1 MAVNHNVAIQ
11 RVKELRE
18 LYADALRRKDL
29 EGFFRNIALREV
41 SLLEA
46 RQFQES
52 IVEPLR
58 KVA

>member
-1 MAVNHNVAIQ
+1 MAVNHNIAIQ

-29 EGFFRNIALREV
+29 EGFFRNIALHEV

-46 RQFQES
+46 RQFQET